1 MGGEGGRREKESPSH
16 EKKKPDGKSRG
27 ETPLGKGEE
36 EESARRRSVGPA
48 PSSEGEEMGASPLLL
63 VGRGS
68 LRRRKVAWASSSK
81 ARSRAE
87 DGAARTGSPLFGA
100 GLTSSS
106 PLGAYLGAF
115 LPSRKAGFFLSSGVS
130 CGQREGRSNSGRFK
144 GGKGLKAAAADPWSD
159 DDDDANSHPLSSLCV
174 NGALSGALSALSSLP
189 LFPQPLLLL
198 SPLCALHKGSPSLRF
213 RRSVLEKEA
222 HFSGI
227 QYLGSYCRN

>member
-1 MGGEGGRREKESPSH
+1 MGKSSFSVARKESERSHKSSERGFFVLRPIRYFLSACACFSYGRVGETDLERETTVRPFRPAAAAAGAAGGGCGGGGGGEAGEKGAPRSIPSCTISLAHKRSHQVGGGGGRREKESPSH

-68 LRRRKVAWASSSK
+68 LRRRKVAWASGSK

-115 LPSRKAGFFLSSGVS
+115 LPSPQSR
-130 CGQREGRSNSGRFK
+130 
-144 GGKGLKAAAADPWSD
+144 
-159 DDDDANSHPLSSLCV
+159 
-174 NGALSGALSALSSLP
+174 
-189 LFPQPLLLL
+189 LFPFLW
-198 SPLCALHKGSPSLRF
+198 R
-213 RRSVLEKEA
+213 VV
-222 HFSGI
+222 
-227 QYLGSYCRN
+227 